1 MPNLILIAGMAL
13 VTYLPRLLPFLVL
26 PGRKLPPFW
35 RRFLSFIPYTAL
47 GALIIPGAAEAVP
60 GHPGLSL
67 AGVTVAA
74 VCAWFKG
81 GLILPVAVAVITVFL
96 LLAGGGG

>member
-13 VTYLPRLLPFLVL
+13 VTYFPRLLPFLVL

-81 GLILPVAVAVITVFL
+81 GLILPVALAVITVFL